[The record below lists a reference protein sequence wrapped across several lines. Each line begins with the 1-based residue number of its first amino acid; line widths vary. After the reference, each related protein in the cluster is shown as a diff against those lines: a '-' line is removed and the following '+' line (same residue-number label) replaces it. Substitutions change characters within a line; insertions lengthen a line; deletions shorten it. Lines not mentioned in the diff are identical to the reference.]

1 MRKRGKYEAVP
12 VAAPKTNSN
21 LLKAYLMSL
30 VSLVI
35 TCAMFMGTTAAWFT
49 AEVVNTGNQ
58 IQVGVLSVDL
68 LHGQRKDEYT
78 EWVSLKTETEHK
90 VFGAVDQ
97 KWKPGSVD
105 VQVLKVAN
113 DGQMALGYQVLLI
126 ADMTTSTDRDGNAV
140 APEMLEMLA
149 DHFKVFSASGENRE
163 FDPETWYYRGTLLEM
178 LEGKPIYTGAL
189 EEETEEDFSVAIV
202 MDTDV
207 DNIFM
212 GYKLEMYLKLSA
224 YQGGEDFVAVSGEED
239 LRKALRNG
247 GEILLLED
255 ITIDEPL
262 QVHEDSK
269 ITFNGKN
276 LTFAHEEEEH
286 QYAFCLSEGVH
297 LILDAED
304 STITVENGLV
314 LVEEN
319 TNVALTMNGGTYLTP
334 GATGEGSG
342 LIYVPNGEGVD
353 LTLEMENVTYHQEHS
368 GWLVRFGDGDHGKMN
383 MTMSG
388 CTVSAGHGIRTAPSG
403 TVSVA
408 DSTIQALQGLAIYA
422 LTDDGVTVTNSELSA
437 AKPGS
442 DLAEEAFAYTVATE
456 LDGTVTLD
464 GCTVLAEEDMYPLA
478 VLAGGGDITVQN
490 CSVDADDVFI
500 HEEAVG
506 TVKIS

>member
-1 MRKRGKYEAVP
+1 MRKRGKYEARS
-12 VAAPKTNSN
+12 AAVPKTNSN

-68 LHGQRKDEYT
+68 FHGQHNGNDT
-78 EWVSLKTETEHK
+78 EWVSLKTETDHK
-90 VFGAVDQ
+90 VFGAVEQ

-126 ADMTTSTDRDGNAV
+126 PDMTTSTDGEGNALT
-140 APEMLEMLA
+140 PEMLEALA
-149 DHFKVFSASGENRE
+149 DNFKVYSMSGENRE

-178 LEGKPIYTGAL
+178 LDGKPIYNGAL

-239 LRKALRNG
+239 LRKALQNG

-255 ITIDEPL
+255 ISIDEPL
-262 QVHEDSK
+262 QVHADTQ

-276 LTFAHEEEEH
+276 LTFAHEEEEL
-286 QYAFCLSEGVH
+286 QYAFSLSDGVH

-304 STITVENGLV
+304 STVTVQNGLV
-314 LVEEN
+314 LIEEN
-319 TNVALTMNGGTYLTP
+319 TNVALTMKGGTYLTP
-334 GATGEGSG
+334 GDTGEGSG
-342 LIYVPNGEGVD
+342 LIHIPNGEGVD
-353 LTLEMENVTYHQEHS
+353 LTLEMENVTYHQERS
-368 GWLVRFGDGDHGKMN
+368 GWLVRFGDGDNGKMN
-383 MTMSG
+383 LTMNG

-403 TVSVA
+403 TVTIA
-408 DSTIQALQGLAIYA
+408 DSSIQALQGLAIYS
-422 LTDDGVTVTNSELSA
+422 LTGDGVNVTNSELRA
-437 AKPGS
+437 AKPGTG
-442 DLAEEAFAYTVATE
+442 LAKEAFSYTVATE
-456 LDGTVTLD
+456 LGGTVMLE
-464 GCTVLAEEDMYPLA
+464 GCTVLAEEDMYSLA
-478 VLAGGGDITVQN
+478 VLAGGGDITARN
-490 CSVDADDVFI
+490 CSVDGAAKFI
-500 HEEAVG
+500 HEDAVG
-506 TVKIS
+506 TVTIS